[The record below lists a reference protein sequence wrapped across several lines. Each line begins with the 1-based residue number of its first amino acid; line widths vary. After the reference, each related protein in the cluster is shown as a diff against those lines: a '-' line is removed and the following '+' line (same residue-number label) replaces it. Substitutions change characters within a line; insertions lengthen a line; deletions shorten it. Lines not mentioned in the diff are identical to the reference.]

1 VSEDRYKS
9 ENTGPPNGGKMPPD
23 EARALW
29 LVILQALAMVTA
41 AIRRHVGVKGSC
53 EGCGKVL

>member
-1 VSEDRYKS
+1 
-9 ENTGPPNGGKMPPD
+9 MPPD